1 MSKKFLRLNTF
12 MKNQVKTQSP
22 TNLYHRVAVPSI
34 SFSKS
39 AVLREE
45 LERVFPNS
53 LFNETGQ
60 RFSEAELIEF
70 LKDADAAVIGTELI
84 TERVLDNVHQ
94 LKIISKYGVGLDNI
108 NEKLL
113 EQRNIDLGWI
123 GGINKRSV
131 AELTLCFMLG
141 LCRNIFSAGF
151 KLKQSNWDKNGG
163 RQLTGKTV
171 GIIGCGHTGSE
182 VIRLLKPFQCNLL
195 VNDIEDKSDL
205 CKELNV
211 TMADLKDIIA
221 RSDLISLH
229 VPLDSSTQGMVNADF
244 LCRMKS
250 TCFLIN
256 TSRGRVV
263 DQQALK
269 MALKQ
274 NDIAGAALDVFADEP
289 PDDQELLSLPNL
301 MATPHIAGNAQ
312 ESVEAMG
319 RSAIAHLISFFKH
332 TQPSG

>member
-1 MSKKFLRLNTF
+1 VPNNSLNF
-12 MKNQVKTQSP
+12 FSSEP
-22 TNLYHRVAVPSI
+22 RIAVTSS
-34 SFSKS
+34 SFSRS
-39 AVLREE
+39 GTLRNE
-45 LERVFPNS
+45 LKQSFQNCS
-53 LFNETGQ
+53 FNELG
-60 RFSEAELIEF
+60 RPLNEDEVIEF

-84 TERVLDNVHQ
+84 TERVLDSVHQ

-108 NEKLL
+108 NKKLL
-113 EQRNIDLGWI
+113 AQRNINLGWV

-163 RQLTGKTV
+163 QQLTGKTV

-211 TMADLKDIIA
+211 TTVDLKDIIA

-229 VPLDSSTQGMVNADF
+229 VPLNSSTQGMVNTDF

-269 MALKQ
+269 MALTQ

-289 PDDQELLSLPNL
+289 PDDQEFLSLPNL
-301 MATPHIAGNAQ
+301 MATPHIAGNAR
-312 ESVEAMG
+312 EAVEAMG
-319 RSAIAHLISFFKH
+319 LSAITHLISFFKH
-332 TQPSG
+332 SQTSG